1 MTNLQ
6 LNGGQI
12 SKSFLA
18 VHYKNQCKR
27 GSKLNCTT
35 LLFLPSRQKT
45 VERHLCLPSPPT
57 QTALGGS
64 ESLHLHQKQSWHIK
78 PKSRISFVWCPQRLA
93 SDVNPIR
100 ADRTAF
106 RQALGSNTRA
116 KTFLWEQQIS
126 WRGRWQQKEQCL
138 QKWGLQLPCMRDL
151 SAKAVESSSN
161 GSHTL
166 LACSVVRW

>member
-116 KTFLWEQQIS
+116 KTFL
-126 WRGRWQQKEQCL
+126 
-138 QKWGLQLPCMRDL
+138 MRAADFL
-151 SAKAVESSSN
+151 TWKVAAKGTMSAEMGIAATLYVCPVCK
-161 GSHTL
+161 GS
-166 LACSVVRW
+166 RK